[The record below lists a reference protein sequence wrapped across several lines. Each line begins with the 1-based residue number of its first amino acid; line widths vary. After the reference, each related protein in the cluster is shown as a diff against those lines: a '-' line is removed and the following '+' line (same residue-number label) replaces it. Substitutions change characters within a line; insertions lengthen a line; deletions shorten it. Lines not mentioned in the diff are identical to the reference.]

1 MGTTPRV
8 SLRYK
13 AAEDK
18 GGALR
23 EIPFVIGVLGRFSGA
38 GAPRATLWKRS
49 FTSIDADSFDAVRA
63 SMEPHPGERTDAVES
78 AWRSLQFLVSRVNP
92 HPLLKIKFIDV
103 DKEELAKDLCN
114 APHPVQS
121 LLSRQFDLA
130 QTVDS
135 EPFGL
140 LIGNYSFS
148 AEPEDVRLLNAIGE
162 FAACW
167 LAPFIAEAGPAMF
180 GVEDF
185 EALRYVRSLDKIFQ
199 DEPYSAWRSFRKS
212 DGSRFV
218 YLTLPRML
226 VREQERGDGLLWGPA
241 GFGLGLCIANA
252 FSKYGWC
259 AAFRGVEGGGL
270 IDNVPTTS
278 ITKFGKE
285 LPVGVE
291 AIMSERA
298 EMELSVQGFILLNP
312 SVGSPRSVF
321 FAASSCHQPKVYLSA
336 DANAASRLSNQ
347 LQYVL
352 TGCRFLH
359 YLGAV
364 IDSAGSVTRQACENL
379 LNSWIAQYCLTD
391 DDASL
396 EEQTARP
403 LREGRIEVSETPE
416 RPGVYRV
423 VAHLRPRFQLDDIT
437 FPLRFETERA
447 VTPWS

>member
-1 MGTTPRV
+1 MTAAESCKLPSMSTTPRV

-13 AAEDK
+13 TAEDS
-18 GGALR
+18 GSTLR

-38 GAPRATLWKRS
+38 GALRANLWKRS

-63 SMEPHPGERTDAVES
+63 SMEEPLPVSTAPRERTDALES
-78 AWRSLQFLVSRVNP
+78 AWQSLQFLVSRVKP
-92 HPLLKIKFIDV
+92 HSLLKIKLIDV
-103 DKEELAKDLCN
+103 DKEVLAKDLCN
-114 APHPVQS
+114 APHPARS
-121 LLSRQFDLA
+121 LLSRQFDIA
-130 QTVDS
+130 QTVDG

-162 FAACW
+162 FAAGW
-167 LAPFIAEAGPAMF
+167 LVPFIAEAGPAMF

-185 EALRYVRSLDKIFQ
+185 EALRNVRSWDKIFQ
-199 DEPYSAWRSFRKS
+199 DERYSAWHSFRKS

-226 VREQERGDGLLWGPA
+226 VREQEQGEGLLWGPA

-278 ITKFGKE
+278 VTEFGKE
-285 LPVGVE
+285 LRVGVE

-298 EMELSVQGFILLNP
+298 AMELFVQGFILLSP
-312 SVGSPRSVF
+312 YIGSPRSVF
-321 FAASSCHQPKVYLSA
+321 FAVPSCHKPNVYLSA

-359 YLGAV
+359 YDLNCA
-364 IDSAGSVTRQACENL
+364 SVCTAMAHKKPSISR
-379 LNSWIAQYCLTD
+379 
-391 DDASL
+391 AS
-396 EEQTARP
+396 
-403 LREGRIEVSETPE
+403 
-416 RPGVYRV
+416 
-423 VAHLRPRFQLDDIT
+423 
-437 FPLRFETERA
+437 A
-447 VTPWS
+447 VTIWFLMLAASRHR